1 VVARMLN
8 NAHFMRGAFI
18 LFAFW
23 AGVLLSAGCEGICN
37 PPPPPRGSF
46 RISEGTHVGTIRM
59 DEGRERAQILTYID
73 REQFLAEVPDIR
85 GAQVEVEGIIV
96 QGQHMIK

>member
-1 VVARMLN
+1 
-8 NAHFMRGAFI
+8 
-18 LFAFW
+18 
-23 AGVLLSAGCEGICN
+23 
-37 PPPPPRGSF
+37 
-46 RISEGTHVGTIRM
+46 M